1 MNKKIGLLLVI
12 SAIVILFTTIS
23 GCLSKESPQSNATE
37 DIVVIEDKGTYQSIQ
52 EAINDALDGDT
63 ILVGEG
69 IYNESLLINKSV
81 TLMGKNK
88 DTTIID
94 GSKTGDVIF
103 ISADFVNISGFT
115 IRNGSSKGFRHDEKT
130 VIMDAGIDIHS
141 NFNIISDNNIS
152 LNGCFGICIYAGSN
166 NILSNNI
173 ISENEY
179 GIYLENAYEN
189 NISSNTI
196 LSQSTYGIY
205 LGSSNENT
213 ISDNIISDNEF
224 GSRIKGSEENM
235 VLRNVFENNEMGLYF
250 CCGAKNNVV
259 FSNSFINNS
268 QWNAESGDVNQWDN
282 GMHGNYWDDYYG
294 IDVDDD
300 GIGETPYAIS
310 SGENTDNFPL
320 MQLPDS

>member
-1 MNKKIGLLLVI
+1 MNKKIGLMLVI
-12 SAIVILFTTIS
+12 SAIVVLFTTIS
-23 GCLSKESPQSNATE
+23 GCLSEESPQSNATE

-115 IRNGSSKGFRHDEKT
+115 IRNGSSKGFRHDKKT

-152 LNGCFGICIYAGSN
+152 LNGYFGICIYAGSN

-173 ISENEY
+173 ISENE
-179 GIYLENAYEN
+179 
-189 NISSNTI
+189 
-196 LSQSTYGIY
+196 YGIY

-268 QWNAESGDVNQWDN
+268 QWNAKSGNVNQWDN